1 MNTSG
6 HPIASV
12 DGGDDAQCGLLG
24 AVFIVFCSICRYAM
38 APVLLIADL
47 PPIDVQRELAAM
59 RAELAE
65 MREGVACAAV
75 ARKGE
80 RRDAIVK
87 VDQILLWQLPRRLP
101 SVVPG

>member
-1 MNTSG
+1 
-6 HPIASV
+6 
-12 DGGDDAQCGLLG
+12 
-24 AVFIVFCSICRYAM
+24 
-38 APVLLIADL
+38 
-47 PPIDVQRELAAM
+47 
-59 RAELAE
+59 